1 MLLVSPILYIYIYI
15 YTHIFYSISLFIS
28 SLTFPANSKIN
39 GSRINPSARISIYLQ
54 HESIFYDCANS
65 LEKYISNREKLS
77 EKFLRERKEKSSK
90 TLRSNG
96 VSLNRRP
103 SVATDDW
110 DRVVWHRA
118 RGGTRNSI
126 DEGEEDR
133 IQFVSLRA
141 NQFPWAVVRG
151 IFNKKL
157 DISCGFPFAF
167 LFLLPLF
174 RRERKATERREF
186 ASRICAVFVYLSL
199 RYHPLPPEPAKQPL
213 VHHPRI
219 NNVSPLS
226 FFPFHSLRGSAHLTP
241 MADHLL
247 PRFIFS
253 HLRALMK
260 TRVLIDR
267 VSRSSCSLIMGRGAI
282 PLILLAI
289 FHDCSNNNNELPRR
303 IDGVQLLLYTETKKI
318 APRKSIKS
326 VG

>member
-1 MLLVSPILYIYIYI
+1 M
-15 YTHIFYSISLFIS
+15 
-28 SLTFPANSKIN
+28 
-39 GSRINPSARISIYLQ
+39 
-54 HESIFYDCANS
+54 
-65 LEKYISNREKLS
+65 
-77 EKFLRERKEKSSK
+77 
-90 TLRSNG
+90 
-96 VSLNRRP
+96 
-103 SVATDDW
+103 
-110 DRVVWHRA
+110 
-118 RGGTRNSI
+118 
-126 DEGEEDR
+126 
-133 IQFVSLRA
+133 
-141 NQFPWAVVRG
+141 VRG

-174 RRERKATERREF
+174 RRERKATEK
-186 ASRICAVFVYLSL
+186 RIRLPYMRAVFAYLSL

-219 NNVSPLS
+219 NNVSPPS

>member
-1 MLLVSPILYIYIYI
+1 MALELIHRHAYWYIYNLNLFSTIAQI
-15 YTHIFYSISLFIS
+15 RSKNIF
-28 SLTFPANSKIN
+28 LTERNCRRNF
-39 GSRINPSARISIYLQ
+39 
-54 HESIFYDCANS
+54 
-65 LEKYISNREKLS
+65 LEREK
-77 EKFLRERKEKSSK
+77 KEKSSK

-110 DRVVWHRA
+110 DRVVWRRA

-219 NNVSPLS
+219 NNVSPPS

-303 IDGVQLLLYTETKKI
+303 IDGV
-318 APRKSIKS
+318 
-326 VG
+326 

>member
-1 MLLVSPILYIYIYI
+1 MALELIHRHAYWYIYNMNLFSTIAQI
-15 YTHIFYSISLFIS
+15 RSKNIF
-28 SLTFPANSKIN
+28 LTERNCRRNF
-39 GSRINPSARISIYLQ
+39 
-54 HESIFYDCANS
+54 
-65 LEKYISNREKLS
+65 LEREK
-77 EKFLRERKEKSSK
+77 KEKSSK

-110 DRVVWHRA
+110 DRVVWRRA

-174 RRERKATERREF
+174 RRERKATEKRIR
-186 ASRICAVFVYLSL
+186 RICAVFVYLSL

-219 NNVSPLS
+219 NNVSPPS

>member
-1 MLLVSPILYIYIYI
+1 MALELIHRHAYWYIYNLNLFSTIAQI
-15 YTHIFYSISLFIS
+15 RSKNIF
-28 SLTFPANSKIN
+28 LTERNCRRNF
-39 GSRINPSARISIYLQ
+39 
-54 HESIFYDCANS
+54 
-65 LEKYISNREKLS
+65 LEREK
-77 EKFLRERKEKSSK
+77 KEKSSK

-110 DRVVWHRA
+110 DRVVWRRA

-174 RRERKATERREF
+174 RRERKATEKRIR
-186 ASRICAVFVYLSL
+186 RICAVFVYLSL